1 MATKGNDLKE
11 RNWWKRREPQTFP
24 PFAELRDKISETG
37 LPGHENI
44 QCDVSVTKMIHENC
58 ALVIDEN
65 LLRSL
70 TATRVRDELA
80 SDLYVEEVRGKVLS
94 EGVLSDGDTISD
106 NLQK

>member
-1 MATKGNDLKE
+1 
-11 RNWWKRREPQTFP
+11 
-24 PFAELRDKISETG
+24 
-37 LPGHENI
+37 
-44 QCDVSVTKMIHENC
+44 MIHENC